1 MADTIQLY
9 LVDIAEEKDYPNK
22 DEELL
27 VFFDGLLGKQLQT
40 YNIKLS
46 VVHPPTFYLIISFIY
61 VIHVTSQH
69 Y

>member
-1 MADTIQLY
+1 
-9 LVDIAEEKDYPNK
+9 DYPNK

-46 VVHPPTFYLIISFIY
+46 VVRNKGTISLLDLKVNVLICYMIFNIS
-61 VIHVTSQH
+61 
-69 Y
+69 